1 MAQVSAASAEKF
13 IRAGVPAGKPHV
25 SLRDGSGLVLRLLPS
40 GVATWYFV
48 GRLPGAGRAGTQR
61 MVTIGRWPTID
72 FVTAKRLAAE
82 IGGKV
87 AGGIDPAAERRE
99 KLRQART
106 RLPVALADYEA
117 WLRSRRLTKVTD
129 TMAALRR
136 GFRPLERRTLEE
148 IDRPVIVAA
157 IEKIERAGLP
167 GAAADFRKLAA
178 TFFNRQVSLGII
190 KFSPLTG
197 YRRPKRPRDEI
208 AEAEL
213 AGRALTEAE
222 IVSVWLAVEE
232 IGGSFAGIVR
242 IILATG
248 LRRNEAANLRWT
260 WVDRKAGLI
269 SIPAKAMKAG
279 SEHIVIITD
288 LVARILDENPDR
300 AGGLVFP
307 GRSLGGRRPISGWS
321 KLLKRLRAVSG
332 VDGVGL
338 HDMRRTFRSVLADLD
353 VSEPV
358 AELMIAH
365 KRPDL
370 IRRYNRSALI
380 EQRRQAAAKYDKW
393 LLGLLG
399 RADDSRT
406 NIVRLDR
413 RETQ

>member
-1 MAQVSAASAEKF
+1 MVQITAAAVEKF
-13 IRAGVPAGKPHV
+13 VRAGVPAGKPHV
-25 SLRDGSGLVLRLLPS
+25 SLRDSSGLVLRLLPS

-61 MVTIGRWPTID
+61 MVTIGRWPTVDIA
-72 FVTAKRLAAE
+72 TARRLAAE
-82 IGGKV
+82 IKGKV
-87 AGGIDPAAERRE
+87 AGGIDPVAERKE
-99 KLRQART
+99 KMRQEKT

-117 WLRSRRLTKVTD
+117 WLRSRRLTKVDD
-129 TMAALRR
+129 TLSALRR

-148 IDRPVIVAA
+148 IDRPAIVAA

-178 TFFNRQVSLGII
+178 TFFNRQVSLGVI

-197 YRRPKRPRDEI
+197 YRRPKPPRDEV

-213 AGRALTEAE
+213 AGRALTEPE
-222 IVSVWLAVEE
+222 IVSVWRAAEQ
-232 IGGSFAGIVR
+232 IGGSFSGIVK

-248 LRRNEAANLRWT
+248 LRRNEAANLRWA

-269 SIPAKAMKAG
+269 TIPAKAMKAG

-288 LVARILDENPDR
+288 LVADILDETPDR
-300 AGGLVFP
+300 AGGLMFP
-307 GRSLGGRRPISGWS
+307 GRTLGGKRPISGWS

-338 HDMRRTFRSVLADLD
+338 HDMRRTFRTALADLD
-353 VSEPV
+353 VPEPV
-358 AELMIAH
+358 AEMMIAH

-370 IRRYNRSALI
+370 IRRYNRSA
-380 EQRRQAAAKYDKW
+380 
-393 LLGLLG
+393 
-399 RADDSRT
+399 
-406 NIVRLDR
+406 
-413 RETQ
+413 